1 MARIFAATA
10 ASGIVSA
17 LVYRF
22 ASPLLGANI
31 SMLPVGGF
39 FNALT
44 AMLVAVIAGLAALY
58 LVSLLLKIEEAD
70 KAAEMV
76 LRRLKRRKPQP
87 AA

>member
-1 MARIFAATA
+1 
-10 ASGIVSA
+10 
-17 LVYRF
+17 
-22 ASPLLGANI
+22 
-31 SMLPVGGF
+31 MLPVGGF